1 MAYALSKKKRKA
13 VLLFILPGLILL
25 GVFMILPFLM
35 SFGLSFTNQ
44 RILSRVPTR
53 FVGFSNYERLFGD
66 DLFFIGL
73 KNNFVFAA
81 IVVPIQTILA
91 LGMAMVVNKHLKGVK
106 IFRTAYFMPTVTTM
120 VVVSVVWTFM
130 YNPQGLINNFM
141 QAITFG
147 NWETIDFLK
156 NSQWAF
162 PAIMIMSVW
171 QGAGFQMLIFLAG
184 LQEIP
189 EMLYEAAT
197 IDGANKWR
205 KFWNITLP
213 QLRNTTAF
221 VLISTTI
228 LALRLFDQIKIMT
241 NGGPNNS
248 TYTVILHL
256 YNNGFTK
263 QRVGYA
269 SAITVVFFLIVL
281 AISIIQRLIL
291 REEREV

>member
-1 MAYALSKKKRKA
+1 MASVLNKKKQRA
-13 VLLFILPGLILL
+13 LLMFILPGLALL
-25 GVFMILPFLM
+25 VLFIIVPFFT

-44 RILSRVPTR
+44 RILSRTATR
-53 FVGFSNYERLFGD
+53 FVGLSNYERLFRD
-66 DLFFIGL
+66 DLFFKGL
-73 KNNFVFAA
+73 TNNMIFAV
-81 IVVPIQTILA
+81 IVVPIQMILA
-91 LGMAMVVNKHLKGVK
+91 LGMAMIVNKNLKGVK

-120 VVVSVVWTFM
+120 VVVSVVWSFM

-147 NWETIDFLK
+147 RWETVDFLK
-156 NSQWAF
+156 NSSWAF
-162 PAIMIMSVW
+162 PSIMLMSIW

-189 EMLYEAAT
+189 KMLYEASM
-197 IDGANKWR
+197 IDGANKW
-205 KFWNITLP
+205 KQFMHITLP
-213 QLRNTTAF
+213 QLKNTTTF

-241 NGGPNNS
+241 NGGPSNS

-256 YNNGFTK
+256 YNSGFTK
-263 QRVGYA
+263 QKVGYA
-269 SAITVVFFLIVL
+269 SAVTVIFFLIVL
-281 AISIIQRLIL
+281 VISILQRVAL

>member
-1 MAYALSKKKRKA
+1 M
-13 VLLFILPGLILL
+13 
-25 GVFMILPFLM
+25 LM
-35 SFGLSFTNQ
+35 S
-44 RILSRVPTR
+44 I
-53 FVGFSNYERLFGD
+53 
-66 DLFFIGL
+66 
-73 KNNFVFAA
+73 
-81 IVVPIQTILA
+81 
-91 LGMAMVVNKHLKGVK
+91 
-106 IFRTAYFMPTVTTM
+106 
-120 VVVSVVWTFM
+120 
-130 YNPQGLINNFM
+130 
-141 QAITFG
+141 
-147 NWETIDFLK
+147 
-156 NSQWAF
+156 
-162 PAIMIMSVW
+162 W

-189 EMLYEAAT
+189 EILYEAAT

-213 QLRNTTAF
+213 QLRNTTTF

-241 NGGPNNS
+241 NGGPNDS

-256 YNNGFTK
+256 YNSGFSK

-281 AISIIQRLIL
+281 AISIVQRLIL

>member
-1 MAYALSKKKRKA
+1 
-13 VLLFILPGLILL
+13 LLIM
-25 GVFMILPFLM
+25 FMILPFLM

-44 RILSRVPTR
+44 RLLSRYATE
-53 FVGFSNYERLFGD
+53 FIGWSNYERLFRD
-66 DLFFIGL
+66 DLFFTGL
-73 KNNFVFAA
+73 KNNFVFAF
-81 IVVPIQTILA
+81 IVVPIQTVLA

-147 NWETIDFLK
+147 NWETLDFLK

-162 PAIMIMSVW
+162 PAIMLMSIW

-189 EMLYEAAT
+189 EILYEAAT

-213 QLRNTTAF
+213 QLRNTTTF

-241 NGGPNNS
+241 NGGPNDS

-256 YNNGFTK
+256 YNSGFSK

-281 AISIIQRLIL
+281 AISIVQRMIL